1 MKHQVTQFKSLTLAL
16 KELQPFIRDGEH
28 LQTGKP
34 FKRFGGLRSRELLAN
49 WLLCVTANYAAG
61 SDRLTFTSDPTGSDG
76 IIRDRQTEE
85 TWRTEHVLVP
95 KARGEEKPIDVR
107 ILKAIA
113 LKQNKGGAA
122 YASGKTLV
130 VMLNA
135 DGGPWY
141 PNKVADQLPAP
152 LDFDAVWVVGLHG
165 VDADEYV
172 YDVVRLDRSR
182 GNAPAWSVRIAKGF
196 ESWTIK
202 PVQ

>member
-1 MKHQVTQFKSLTLAL
+1 MRQSRFLA
-16 KELQPFIRDGEH
+16 
-28 LQTGKP
+28 
-34 FKRFGGLRSRELLAN
+34 GG
-49 WLLCVTANYAAG
+49 
-61 SDRLTFTSDPTGSDG
+61 
-76 IIRDRQTEE
+76 
-85 TWRTEHVLVP
+85 
-95 KARGEEKPIDVR
+95 
-107 ILKAIA
+107 LKAIA

-182 GNAPAWSVRIAKGF
+182 GNAPAWSVRIAKDF
-196 ESWTIK
+196 ESWTIES
-202 PVQ
+202 VQ